1 MDEKVQKVLDYIE
14 EHKEEYLELLL
25 RFCRQPSVAA
35 TGEGI
40 EKMAGMVVDELKKDV
55 YKRQTYAWLRAT
67 GIQFNPKQ
75 RKTTLIFKISIRKMK
90 YFEMFAFAGSG
101 KSGRQHNL

>member
-25 RFCRQPSVAA
+25 RFCRQPSIAA

-40 EKMAGMVVDELKKDV
+40 EKMAGMVVDELKSLV
-55 YKRQTYAWLRAT
+55 WSLPCWRPAAARLFTAR
-67 GIQFNPKQ
+67 
-75 RKTTLIFKISIRKMK
+75 
-90 YFEMFAFAGSG
+90 
-101 KSGRQHNL
+101 

>member
-40 EKMAGMVVDELKKDV
+40 EKMAGMVVDELKKLGV
-55 YKRQTYAWLRAT
+55 EPTVLET
-67 GIQFNPKQ
+67 G
-75 RKTTLIFKISIRKMK
+75 
-90 YFEMFAFAGSG
+90 GSPFIYG
-101 KSGRQHNL
+101 GPHVRFL

>member
-40 EKMAGMVVDELKKDV
+40 EKMAGMVVDLS
-55 YKRQTYAWLRAT
+55 
-67 GIQFNPKQ
+67 
-75 RKTTLIFKISIRKMK
+75 LIHI
-90 YFEMFAFAGSG
+90 
-101 KSGRQHNL
+101 

>member
-1 MDEKVQKVLDYIE
+1 MSRAGGQAAKRKKSGL
-14 EHKEEYLELLL
+14 H
-25 RFCRQPSVAA
+25 RQAA
-35 TGEGI
+35 VHG
-40 EKMAGMVVDELKKDV
+40 
-55 YKRQTYAWLRAT
+55 TYAWLRAT

-90 YFEMFAFAGSG
+90 YFEMFAFAGRE

>member
-40 EKMAGMVVDELKKDV
+40 EKMAGMVVDELKKLW
-55 YKRQTYAWLRAT
+55 KE
-67 GIQFNPKQ
+67 
-75 RKTTLIFKISIRKMK
+75 S
-90 YFEMFAFAGSG
+90 S
-101 KSGRQHNL
+101 

>member
-40 EKMAGMVVDELKKDV
+40 EKMAGMVVDELKKLGV
-55 YKRQTYAWLRAT
+55 EPTVLETGGSPLFTARSRAKWT
-67 GIQFNPKQ
+67 ARSVSMTI
-75 RKTTLIFKISIRKMK
+75 TTCSR
-90 YFEMFAFAGSG
+90 
-101 KSGRQHNL
+101 

>member
-40 EKMAGMVVDELKKDV
+40 EKAEDDFASEV
-55 YKRQTYAWLRAT
+55 A
-67 GIQFNPKQ
+67 
-75 RKTTLIFKISIRKMK
+75 KM
-90 YFEMFAFAGSG
+90 SG
-101 KSGRQHNL
+101 NQ